1 MDQMTWLKDA
11 IDYGV
16 IGLLLLLSILVVAVV
31 LERIAFFVRVRPEDY
46 ASVKQLELDLS
57 KRLLVVASVAS
68 NAPYI
73 GLLGTVLGIMLTFS
87 SMDLSAG
94 ADPGKIMVGLALA
107 LKATAAGLVVALV
120 AVVAYNVLLRRAKV
134 LMLKWEIAREGAKSA
149 AASAPLPAG
158 ASRG

>member
-1 MDQMTWLKDA
+1 MSWLNEA

-16 IGLLLLLSILVVAVV
+16 IGLLLVLSILVVAVV
-31 LERIAFFVRVRPEDY
+31 LERIVFFARVRPEAY
-46 ASVKQLELDLS
+46 ASSKVLELDLS
-57 KRLLVVASVAS
+57 KRLVVVASVAS

-120 AVVAYNVLLRRAKV
+120 AVVAYNALLRRARV
-134 LMLKWEIAREGAKSA
+134 LMLKWEIAREGAKA
-149 AASAPLPAG
+149 AATSGPVPAG
-158 ASRG
+158 ASHG